1 MVQDIESSN
10 DCVQAG
16 IWALANGNF
25 QLRFLLLTETMKLQ
39 VQILHGP
46 EAGRVFPLTEGQPL
60 IIGRGPQSH
69 TKIND
74 PHMSRVHCQLAF
86 KDGNV
91 TLTNEGRGSTLIG
104 GTAVNLHQVFAGD
117 EFQAGE
123 CIFRL
128 IDADALIAQTVH
140 GVRIHNP
147 VNTPGSAG
155 QARYP
160 GINELVG
167 QSFANFRLGSILATG
182 STGVVFKGTD
192 VEKNRPVAV
201 KVLFPERTSN
211 DEEKQRF
218 IRAMKTM
225 LPIRHPNLVQ
235 IYHAGK
241 IGPFCWVAM
250 EYIEGENLTKV
261 IERIGID
268 GMLDWKDV
276 WKVGV
281 DIASALQAAFEH
293 KVIHRNVTPV
303 NIIRRKSDKIC
314 ILGDLMLAKA
324 LEGVLA
330 NDITVRGQIVGNLAY
345 LPPESTGGDIPI
357 DCRSDIYG
365 LGSTMYALL
374 TGRPPFL
381 ADTNSDLIRQIRTAV
396 PARPRTFQLSI
407 QEQFE
412 DIVMKTLEKR
422 PENRYESPARLWS
435 ELERIG
441 KYNGLT
447 IH

>member
-1 MVQDIESSN
+1 
-10 DCVQAG
+10 
-16 IWALANGNF
+16 
-25 QLRFLLLTETMKLQ
+25 MKLQ
-39 VQILHGP
+39 VQLVNGP
-46 EAGRVFPLTEGQPL
+46 DAGRVFPLTEGEPL

-74 PHMSRVHCQLAF
+74 PHMSRVHCQLAW
-86 KDGNV
+86 KDRNV
-91 TLTNEGRGSTLIG
+91 TLTNECQGSTWVRG
-104 GTAVNLHQVFAGD
+104 NAVTSQQVVAGD
-117 EFQAGE
+117 EFQAGD
-123 CIFRL
+123 CTFRL
-128 IDADALIAQTVH
+128 IDTDALNEQTTRNA
-140 GVRIHNP
+140 GIRN
-147 VNTPGSAG
+147 PGSAKG
-155 QARYP
+155 PAQQTTIP
-160 GINELVG
+160 GIKELVG
-167 QSFANFRLGSILATG
+167 QSLANFRLDSILATG

-218 IRAMKTM
+218 VRAMKTM
-225 LPIRHPNLVQ
+225 LPIRHPNLVR
-235 IYHAGK
+235 IFHAGK
-241 IGPFCWVAM
+241 TGPFCWVAM
-250 EYIEGENLTKV
+250 EYIDGENLTKV

-268 GMLDWKDV
+268 GMLDWKNV

-281 DIASALQAAFEH
+281 DIASALQTAYEH

-303 NIIRRKSDKIC
+303 NIIRRFADKTC

-324 LEGVLA
+324 LEGNLA
-330 NDITVRGQIVGNLAY
+330 VDVTVRGQIVGNLAY
-345 LPPESTGGDIPI
+345 LPPESTGGDTPI

-374 TGRPPFL
+374 TGRPPFH
-381 ADTNSDLIRQIRTAV
+381 ANTSAELIRQIREAI

-412 DIVMKTLEKR
+412 DIVMRMLEKR
-422 PENRYESPARLWS
+422 PESRYESPARLLA

-441 KYNGLT
+441 KYNGLK
-447 IH
+447 IQ